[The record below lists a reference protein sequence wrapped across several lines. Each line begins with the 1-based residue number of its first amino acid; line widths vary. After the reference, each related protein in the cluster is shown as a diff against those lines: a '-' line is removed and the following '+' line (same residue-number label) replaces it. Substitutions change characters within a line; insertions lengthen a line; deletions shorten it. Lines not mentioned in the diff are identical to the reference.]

1 MNILTSS
8 WAAVRI
14 LEGAVLLWDAVL
26 VFLVQLRV
34 GSPAVDL
41 PPQRW
46 LLTLVI
52 ESLLTMDVLS
62 TLALFVLILFCDT
75 IALTLLFSFSWH
87 QAAHSYTMKISLF
100 FFLPWMCF
108 TSRPCPLV
116 RIYLP
121 ISTSSFRSGVF
132 KTSLDHDSVT
142 LRRAGNPITR
152 LDSVTCDSTLSFFIF
167 YSIPIYKVWVSRPA
181 NTVYIRWEACFVTV
195 QIPFNH
201 LSIMNSTSLIRIA
214 TALIYDNVPETR

>member
-1 MNILTSS
+1 MPFLSFWSSSELAPQLLTSHLSGDS
-8 WAAVRI
+8 WPSS
-14 LEGAVLLWDAVL
+14 LNPFSQWTSSLLWLSLYWFFSATQSL
-26 VFLVQLRV
+26 SLSSFHSR
-34 GSPAVDL
+34 GTKP
-41 PPQRW
+41 
-46 LLTLVI
+46 LTHI
-52 ESLLTMDVLS
+52 PWKSL
-62 TLALFVLILFCDT
+62 FF
-75 IALTLLFSFSWH
+75 
-87 QAAHSYTMKISLF
+87 F